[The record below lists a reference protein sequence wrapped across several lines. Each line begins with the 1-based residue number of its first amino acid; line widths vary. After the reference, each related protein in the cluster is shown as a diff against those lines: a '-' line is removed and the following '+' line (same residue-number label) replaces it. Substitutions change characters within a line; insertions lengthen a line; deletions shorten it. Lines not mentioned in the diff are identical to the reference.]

1 MYLVYNCTNIYN
13 RFTSVFYLRA
23 AEAHMHCIR
32 YEQKTRNRQ
41 FLHFVESVLTSICG
55 GTQHYVLKCELV
67 SISWGK
73 PQLCMFVRDKITSKF
88 YASGLTGKL
97 PWLLGN
103 STVSSTD
110 VPNHQ
115 SEPPT
120 PNRNKYATLT
130 LHVNSLVSKTCRQC
144 LPPLTANSPTSLTPN
159 EEPSW
164 SSVEIR
170 SNSRLQNAS
179 GMHIARKKKKKKKKM
194 PVILFIT

>member
-1 MYLVYNCTNIYN
+1 MYICTNIYI

-23 AEAHMHCIR
+23 AETHMHCIP
-32 YEQKTRNRQ
+32 YGQKTRNEQ

-55 GTQHYVLKCELV
+55 GAQHYVLRCELV

-73 PQLCMFVRDKITSKF
+73 LQLCMFVRDKNTCKF

-120 PNRNKYATLT
+120 PNRNKYATQT
-130 LHVNSLVSKTCRQC
+130 LHVNSLVPKTCRQC
-144 LPPLTANSPTSLTPN
+144 PPSRMANSLTSLTTN
-159 EEPSW
+159 EEPS
-164 SSVEIR
+164 
-170 SNSRLQNAS
+170 
-179 GMHIARKKKKKKKKM
+179 
-194 PVILFIT
+194 